1 MMNVIRMIKLFG
13 WEPRIA
19 GQLNAKREEELAAV
33 RRNRML
39 GLSNKICKCV
49 VPSLTLAVAGL
60 LKCDARRAAAT
71 SSLC

>member
-49 VPSLTLAVAGL
+49 LPCVPFFAPLFLVL
-60 LKCDARRAAAT
+60 LVRGC
-71 SSLC
+71 

>member
-1 MMNVIRMIKLFG
+1 MSVIRMIKLFG

-49 VPSLTLAVAGL
+49 AVRL
-60 LKCDARRAAAT
+60 LSDSEC
-71 SSLC
+71 